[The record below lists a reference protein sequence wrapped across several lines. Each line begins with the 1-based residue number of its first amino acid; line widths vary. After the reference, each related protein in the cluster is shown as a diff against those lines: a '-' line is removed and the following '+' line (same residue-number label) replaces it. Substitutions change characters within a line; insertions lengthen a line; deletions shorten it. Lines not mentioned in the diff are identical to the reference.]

1 MYFPLKIYRCPCL
14 CDVVSNHLDKQQ
26 TLNEI
31 ISFILNFNFL
41 LTPPP
46 KTIFCC
52 KVGMNKENCFVICDK
67 HLDLILFASQRSC
80 RCLRCFKE
88 TMREYYEMFYFND
101 NFDY

>member
-41 LTPPP
+41 HTPPP
-46 KTIFCC
+46 KTIF
-52 KVGMNKENCFVICDK
+52 VVRLE
-67 HLDLILFASQRSC
+67 
-80 RCLRCFKE
+80 
-88 TMREYYEMFYFND
+88 
-101 NFDY
+101 